1 MIEVIYL
8 SQTTSPGGEEH
19 VKSFSQFENIR
30 GKCVINCELIRLG
43 EINIEFYYSAETAEA
58 MSKES
63 PYFEY
68 KFPKQ
73 LDKFSKEKMELETKL
88 DEKKKELQEKQM
100 QRKIHELQDK
110 VRELSQIESQLEE
123 KTRRL
128 QTSNKERDILE
139 KELITT
145 RSELASLK
153 RTLGKI

>member
-1 MIEVIYL
+1 MKTFKVNTL
-8 SQTTSPGGEEH
+8 LNH
-19 VKSFSQFENIR
+19 
-30 GKCVINCELIRLG
+30 ELIELG
-43 EINIEFYYSAETAEA
+43 KINIKFYYLAETTEA
-58 MSKES
+58 MSKGS

-110 VRELSQIESQLEE
+110 VREFSQMESQLEE

-128 QTSNKERDILE
+128 QTSNRERDILE
-139 KELITT
+139 KELIAT
-145 RSELASLK
+145 RSELAGIK
-153 RTLGKI
+153 RTLGKIL